1 MAGAKKNKYGLTEK
15 QTRYAAARAAG
26 KSQRAAYI
34 DAGYSDNQND
44 TSKRINACRLEKDNP
59 AIQKH
64 IEYLQQIAAK
74 HMLEDIEDRK
84 AALLDIYLNSTNNKE
99 RLKALDLLN
108 RMHGDYID
116 KKEINANI
124 TGLTRSDR
132 LQAMEDTLETLKK
145 AWNASNV
152 EE

>member
-1 MAGAKKNKYGLTEK
+1 MPGAKKNKYGLTDK
-15 QTRYAAARAAG
+15 QTKYAAARAAG

-34 DAGYSDNQND
+34 DAGYSDSQND
-44 TSKRINACRLEKDNP
+44 TSKRINACRLEKDP

-74 HMLEDIEDRK
+74 HMLEDIADRK
-84 AALLDIYLNSTNNKE
+84 AALLDIYLNSTNEKN
-99 RLKALDLLN
+99 RIKALDLLN

-124 TGLTRSDR
+124 SGLSRSDR
-132 LQAMEDTLETLKK
+132 LDAMQDTLNALKQ
-145 AWNASNV
+145 AWDDKDV
-152 EE
+152 QG